1 MVINRS
7 WHEQVALFEP
17 LCFAQSGD
25 TILLL
30 EDAVLAMQSPITL
43 ASFLAKCQANQI
55 SVAALL
61 DDCRLRGIDNKYPQ
75 IDLVDYTGY
84 VDLVIAHDKQVAW

>member
-17 LCFAQSGD
+17 LCFAQDGD
-25 TILLL
+25 TILLI

-55 SVAALL
+55 SVAALV
-61 DDCRLRGIDNKYPQ
+61 DDCRLRGIESKYPQ
-75 IDLVDYTGY
+75 IDLVNYAGY
-84 VDLVIAHDKQVAW
+84 VDLVLAHKKQIAW